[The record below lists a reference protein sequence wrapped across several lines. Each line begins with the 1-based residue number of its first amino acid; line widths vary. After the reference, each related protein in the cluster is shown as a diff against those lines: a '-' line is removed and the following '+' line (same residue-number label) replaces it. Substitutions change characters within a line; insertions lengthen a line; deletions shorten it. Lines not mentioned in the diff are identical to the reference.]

1 MNQLPDVR
9 RFIKDPGN
17 ADLYLGI
24 RINYVP
30 HHHPYL
36 ILIDDAG
43 KEGEWIDLTTFS
55 FDGLQELFNK
65 HGFKKKE
72 LL

>member
-1 MNQLPDVR
+1 M
-9 RFIKDPGN
+9 
-17 ADLYLGI
+17 GI

-36 ILIDDAG
+36 ILVDENG

-55 FDGLQELFNK
+55 FEGLQELFEK
-65 HGFKKKE
+65 HDFKKKE

>member
-17 ADLYLGI
+17 ADLYMGI

-36 ILIDDAG
+36 ILVDENG

-55 FDGLQELFNK
+55 FEGLQELFEK
-65 HGFKKKE
+65 HDFKKKE